1 MSTKKIKKL
10 ITLNVGL
17 INFITITL
25 VLKHSENNLNHI
37 TKTRKN
43 PQKTMKLLTE
53 IKKKQYK

>member
-37 TKTRKN
+37 TKTRKKN
-43 PQKTMKLLTE
+43 H
-53 IKKKQYK
+53 KKQ